1 MENKGKNNSGNR
13 INSNQNRNSNIP
25 NNPNRNPAD
34 QDKRAKNKK
43 RAKLIVMIIA
53 VLILIFVACVV
64 AIIMIVYNQVYEETS
79 FIDRSEPYV
88 MPDLPS
94 DYLGNPNEVSISEED
109 IIPETG
115 RQDAIYKVKPID
127 ENVINILLVGKET
140 TNSDSMIIAS
150 YNKKTGRIVL
160 ASCLRDSYVP
170 IEGYGWRKLNATFPL
185 GGVGLTINTI
195 NQIYDLDI
203 QRYITVDF
211 EGFVRLIDILGGVEI
226 DLSELEA
233 SRLNEDY
240 NLNLSPGLQ
249 TLNGQAALYYS
260 RLRYRAGDDYKRT
273 ERQRKVITAAL
284 NKLYNTRNVNT
295 VKNLIAEGIQ
305 YVKTNLKL
313 SEIYSLLDDFMRLD
327 RTNIESMQIPGS
339 GMFTEEKH
347 VKVGDY
353 YVEALVVDFE
363 KNKKYIREKLYGN

>member
-1 MENKGKNNSGNR
+1 MEQKGISNPGNR
-13 INSNQNRNSNIP
+13 MNGNRSNKTPVNRRSAGQSNS
-25 NNPNRNPAD
+25 
-34 QDKRAKNKK
+34 AKNKK
-43 RAKLIVMIIA
+43 RAKLILTMIA
-53 VLILIFVACVV
+53 ALVLIFIGCVV
-64 AIIMIVYNQVYEETS
+64 AIIMIVYDQVHEDTS
-79 FIDRSEPYV
+79 FVDRSGPYV

-94 DYLGNPNEVSISEED
+94 DYLGNPNEVSISEDD
-109 IIPETG
+109 IVPETG
-115 RQDAIYKVKPID
+115 KQSPIYKVKPID
-127 ENVINILLVGKET
+127 ENIINILLVGKET
-140 TNSDSMIIAS
+140 TNSDSMIVAS
-150 YNKKTGRIVL
+150 YHKKTGKIVL

-170 IEGYGWRKLNATFPL
+170 IEGYGWRKLNAAFPL

-211 EGFVRLIDILGGVEI
+211 DGFIQLIDILGGVEI
-226 DLSELEA
+226 ELSELEA

-249 TLNGQAALYYS
+249 TLNGEAALCYS

-284 NKLYNTRNVNT
+284 SKMYNTRNLNT

-305 YVKTNLKL
+305 YVRTNLSL
-313 SEIYSLLDDFMRLD
+313 SEIYSLLEGFMRLD
-327 RTNIESMQIPGS
+327 SLNIESIQIPAYGT
-339 GMFTEEKH
+339 FTEEKH